1 MRYLDRHPGDPE
13 WGHAYGPGADGVR
26 LHYVRRGHGE
36 PVVLLHGWPGFWY
49 DWRRVVVPLAEEVDV
64 IALDF
69 RGFGDSDKPEGDPK
83 ELYTADRLAADVL
96 ALLDHLGV
104 GRFVVAGHDTG
115 AVVAQVL
122 ARTTPERVSALVLFN
137 PPHSAIG
144 DKPKEPASQRESWY
158 HHFHALPW
166 SDQLVG
172 FSRATTELYLRHFY
186 DHWVGNKDSVRSE
199 EFEAIVD
206 AFARPGALR
215 ASFGWYRATYEE
227 ETDPSAYATKDP
239 IPLPTVV
246 RWGELDPVKPAA
258 WAEGIEQTFPDLDF
272 RFVPSAGHF
281 VPFEAPEETVTAI
294 RTALS
299 LVR

>member
-1 MRYLDRHPGDPE
+1 
-13 WGHAYGPGADGVR
+13 VR

-186 DHWVGNKDSVRSE
+186 DHWVGNKDSVRPE

-246 RWGELDPVKPAA
+246 RWGESDPVKPAA